1 MNTGLQKSA
10 LLLARTGLLC
20 SLVACGM
27 EPWESMPY
35 KSELKVAQLSDGTEV
50 RYSVA
55 EPPLLDAEDPPTIV
69 IAMPLGL
76 ETYRNASLTISE
88 IWQPIAQSRGWVI
101 VSPAEPNERFFWQD
115 KWLYGKGAE
124 THFPG
129 FLEHLEKTYN
139 VGNPNFHMVEIGHD
153 GDGAVACVLT
163 ETDKFSSVTLVP
175 HFGPEGDR
183 MRLLGQKPNIRTT
196 ILISD
201 QVRYW
206 SRDDSILPFD
216 VPGVAIKK
224 IPIPGLLSEEGI
236 GPVLASLPFICLE
249 IETAIHP
256 REEE

>member
-1 MNTGLQKSA
+1 MKTDLQKSA
-10 LLLARTGLLC
+10 LFLARLVFLF
-20 SLVACGM
+20 SLGACGM
-27 EPWESMPY
+27 EPWTSMPY
-35 KSELKVAQLSDGTEV
+35 KSDLKVARLSDGTKI
-50 RYSVA
+50 RYAVA
-55 EPPLLDAEDPPTIV
+55 EPPLLGSEDPPTIV

-88 IWQPIAQSRGWVI
+88 VWQPVAQSRGWVI

-115 KWLYGKGAE
+115 KSLYGKGAE

-129 FLEHLEKTYN
+129 FLEHLEKTYR

-175 HFGPEGDR
+175 HFSREGKR

-196 ILISD
+196 ILLSD
-201 QVRYW
+201 QVHYW
-206 SRDDSILPFD
+206 SRDDNILPFD

-224 IPIPGLLSEEGI
+224 VPIPGLLSEEGI
-236 GPVLASLPFICLE
+236 GPELASLPFICQE
-249 IETAIHP
+249 IEAAIDT
-256 REEE
+256 RVEE

>member
-1 MNTGLQKSA
+1 MKIGLQKSA

-35 KSELKVAQLSDGTEV
+35 KSELKVAQLSDGTEI

-88 IWQPIAQSRGWVI
+88 IWQPI
-101 VSPAEPNERFFWQD
+101 
-115 KWLYGKGAE
+115 
-124 THFPG
+124 
-129 FLEHLEKTYN
+129 
-139 VGNPNFHMVEIGHD
+139 
-153 GDGAVACVLT
+153 
-163 ETDKFSSVTLVP
+163 
-175 HFGPEGDR
+175 
-183 MRLLGQKPNIRTT
+183 GQKPNIRTT